1 MKRKVYE
8 VFARQKRQEPLSH
21 VGTVR
26 AISDDFA
33 RVYARNTYDEE
44 NWVEMVVVPRS
55 AMIPTLEI
63 EPLIDVSADPDRANS
78 AEDAPRE

>member
-1 MKRKVYE
+1 MNRNVYE
-8 VFARQKRQEPLSH
+8 VFARQKRAEPLSH
-21 VGTVR
+21 IGTVR

-55 AMIPTLEI
+55 AIITTLEI
-63 EPLIDVSADPDRANS
+63 EPLIDVNADAS
-78 AEDAPRE
+78 